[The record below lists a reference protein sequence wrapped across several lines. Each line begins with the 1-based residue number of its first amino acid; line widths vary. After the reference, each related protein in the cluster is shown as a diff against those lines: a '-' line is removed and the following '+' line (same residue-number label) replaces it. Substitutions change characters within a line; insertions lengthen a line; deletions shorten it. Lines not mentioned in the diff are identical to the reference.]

1 MNNIYTLGI
10 DIGSTTSKC
19 VVLLNGNTIAGSSIV
34 EQGAGTKGVDIAINN
49 TLEPLNL
56 KMEDMSAIISTGYG
70 RNGFEPADKTMSELS
85 CHARGAS
92 MLFENVRTIIDIG
105 GQDAKVLK
113 LDENGQ
119 LLNFVMND
127 KCAAGTGRFLEVMAN
142 VLKIKLDDFGELD
155 KEANNRAPISS
166 TCTVFAESEV
176 TSNLANNID
185 VKDILKGIHY
195 SVASRVAGQA
205 KRVGVVAPVAM
216 TGGVSRN
223 SGVVRALE
231 AELDLP
237 IEISDKSQ
245 LAGAIGAS
253 MFAYDY
259 YLKQKKGE

>member
-1 MNNIYTLGI
+1 MKDIYTLGI

-19 VVLLNGNTIAGSSIV
+19 VVLINGKTIASSNIV
-34 EQGAGTKGVDIAINN
+34 ELGAGTNGVDLVIAN
-49 TLEPLNL
+49 TLGEIDMKL
-56 KMEDMSAIISTGYG
+56 EDMDAIISTGYG
-70 RNGFEPADKTMSELS
+70 RNSYDKADKTMSELS
-85 CHARGAS
+85 CHARGAGF
-92 MLFENVRTIIDIG
+92 LFDNVRTIIDIG

-113 LDENGQ
+113 LDANGQ
-119 LLNFVMND
+119 LQNFVMND

-142 VLKIKLDDFGELD
+142 VLNVKLEDFGALD
-155 KEANNRAPISS
+155 ALSTNRASISS

-176 TSNLANNID
+176 ISNLANNVD

-205 KRVGVVAPVAM
+205 KRVGVEPPVAM

-223 SGVVRALE
+223 AGVVRALE
-231 AELDLP
+231 AELNVP

-253 MFAYDY
+253 IFAYEY
-259 YLKQKKGE
+259 YSKQKKGE